1 MQRCWRV
8 LWVAAATAFVAP
20 VTAGAEAFDP
30 VVTIDS
36 GKIAGVV
43 SDDVASFKGIPFAA
57 PPLAGLRWRP
67 PQPVARWSDV
77 RPAEAYGQDCI
88 QVPVPGDAAPLGSTL
103 SEDCLYL
110 NVWRPAEKNAGKL
123 PVMVWIHGGGY
134 VNGGSSAA
142 IFDGSAFARQGIV
155 LVSINYRLGRFGFF
169 AHPALTASPDRP
181 LANYGYMD
189 QIAALQWVNRNI
201 GAFGGDPGQVTI
213 FGESAGGGSV
223 LDLVASH
230 AGKGLFHRAIALS
243 GGGRQFLGGLKLDEE
258 TPLGPSAE
266 EIGVS
271 FARGVGIRDAGA
283 DGLAAL
289 RALPAEKILGKLNMI
304 ALLADEILPFMAL
317 RYVKGP
323 VIDGTL
329 VKGLPANMLSADGA
343 TAVPL
348 IIGATGADLGVQFPP
363 SRAKLFTSFGPYAAE
378 AEALYDPEGTVEFKV
393 LRAEVGADRTMQE
406 PARFIARQVTK
417 AGHPAWVYRFDYI
430 AESERAKAT
439 GAGHASELPFLF
451 DTLDARFGDKVTE
464 KDRAMAKAFNTYFA
478 NFAKGGDPN
487 GAGLPDWPKVD
498 PSRSDIMMLS
508 RDDGPVFAADPWA
521 ARLDLL
527 DKVAADV
534 P

>member
-1 MQRCWRV
+1 VNRSRLWLALAVV
-8 LWVAAATAFVAP
+8 LLAATIAK
-20 VTAGAEAFDP
+20 AEPFDP
-30 VVTIDS
+30 VVTIEP
-36 GKIAGVV
+36 GKVQGVV
-43 SDDVASFKGIPFAA
+43 ANGVLSFKGIPFAA
-57 PPLAGLRWRP
+57 PPLAALRWRP
-67 PQPVARWSDV
+67 PRPVGPWSNV
-77 RPAEAYGQDCI
+77 RTASAYGQDCI

-110 NVWRPAEKNAGKL
+110 NVWRAAETSSTKL

-169 AHPALTASPDRP
+169 AHPALTADPDRP

-189 QIAALQWVNRNI
+189 QIAALNWVQRNI
-201 GAFGGDPGQVTI
+201 GAFGGDAGQVTI

-230 AGKGLFHRAIALS
+230 GGEGLFHRAIALS
-243 GGGRQFLGGLKLDEE
+243 GGGRQFLGGLKLSEE

-266 EIGVS
+266 QIGVS
-271 FARGVGIRDAGA
+271 FARGMGIRDTGA

-289 RALPAEKILGKLNMI
+289 RALPAGKIVGRLNMI
-304 ALLADEILPFMAL
+304 ALLADEILPFMSL

-323 VIDGTL
+323 VIDGTV
-329 VKGLPANMLSADGA
+329 VKGLPANLLA
-343 TAVPL
+343 TDEAKAVPL
-348 IIGATGADLGVQFPP
+348 IIGATGADLGVQFP
-363 SRAKLFTSFGPYAAE
+363 SSARKLFASFDPYAEE
-378 AEALYDPEGTVEFKV
+378 ARALYDPNGEAVFKV

-406 PARFIARQVTK
+406 PARFIARQVTRT
-417 AGHPAWVYRFDYI
+417 GHPAWLYRFDYVP
-430 AESERAKAT
+430 ESERAKAT

-451 DTLDARFGDKVTE
+451 DTLDARFGDKVAV
-464 KDRAMAKAFNTYFA
+464 KDRAMAKAVNTYFA

-487 GAGLPDWPKVD
+487 GAGLPDWPEVD
-498 PSRSDIMMLS
+498 PARADIMMLS
-508 RDDGPVFAADPWA
+508 RDDGPVFGADPWA

-527 DKVAADV
+527 EKVAAGA

>member
-1 MQRCWRV
+1 MPRCWRT
-8 LWVAAATAFVAP
+8 LWLLLAIGFLAP
-20 VTAGAEAFDP
+20 EAKAETTGPIVTFE
-30 VVTIDS
+30 S
-36 GKIAGVV
+36 GSVEGVSADGV
-43 SDDVASFKGIPFAA
+43 ISFKGIPFAA
-57 PPLAGLRWRP
+57 PPLAELRWRP
-67 PQPVARWSDV
+67 PQPVVKWSDV
-77 RPAEAYGQDCI
+77 RPAKAYGQDCI

-103 SEDCLYL
+103 SEDCLYV
-110 NVWRPAEKNAGKL
+110 NVWRSAGANAAQL

-169 AHPALTASPDRP
+169 AHPALTAGTDRP

-189 QIAALQWVNRNI
+189 QIAALQWVQRNI
-201 GAFGGDPGQVTI
+201 GAFGGDPGRVTI

-230 AGKGLFHRAIALS
+230 TGEGLFHGAIALS
-243 GGGRQFLGGLKLDEE
+243 GGGRQFLGGLKLAEE

-271 FARGVGIRDAGA
+271 FAKGMGIRDTGP

-304 ALLADEILPFMAL
+304 ALLANEILPFMSL
-317 RYVKGP
+317 RYARGP
-323 VIDGTL
+323 VIDGTV
-329 VKGLPANMLSADGA
+329 VKGLPADVLAADGA
-343 TAVPL
+343 KSVPL
-348 IIGATGADLGVQFPP
+348 IIGATSADLGVQFPP
-363 SRAKLFTSFGPYAAE
+363 SRAKLFASFGAYADE
-378 AEALYDPEGTVEFKV
+378 AMALYDPDGKTAFKI

-406 PARFIARQVTK
+406 PARFIARQVAG
-417 AGHPAWVYRFDYI
+417 AGHAAWIYRFDYI
-430 AESERAKAT
+430 AESERAAAT
-439 GAGHASELPFLF
+439 GAGHASELPFVF
-451 DTLDARFGDKVTE
+451 DTLDARFGDKVTD
-464 KDRAMAKAFNTYFA
+464 KDRAMAKAFNAYFA

-508 RDDGPVFAADPWA
+508 RDDGPVFGADPWA

-527 DKVAADV
+527 DKVAAGT